1 MKPCEKKRSCL
12 WLVLFFGIF
21 IGAFTVCDLLM
32 PSKNFSEFEN
42 RYLKQRP
49 TLSWD
54 GLMDN
59 SYTQGYESF
68 INDQFVLR
76 NQWIDLKSKAETI
89 LLKVENNG
97 IVYGRDEMMFEKY
110 QTANEKQLQKNLG
123 FLEEFAQGQEKLT
136 FAIIPSAYE
145 IYPENLPYGLG
156 QVNQKG
162 KIQELYER
170 LDGKMQ
176 TIDLYPALTECKDDY
191 IYYRTDHHWTTDG
204 AYLAYAQYCREKGLD
219 PVNRNDLTRK
229 EVEGFYG
236 TYFNKSKKTSAQ
248 PDTLT
253 YFEIPMESV
262 VIDGTPI
269 NGAEKDGYLDA
280 AQFEGRDKYAAF
292 LYGNNG
298 LTVLKGADDQNH
310 PDEKAARILLIKDS
324 FSNCFAPFL
333 TYHYDEVYVVDLRS
347 FPKGMTELL
356 ESTEFDD
363 ILIMYNFMNLE
374 SDTNLYRLKY

>member
-1 MKPCEKKRSCL
+1 MKQRERKHSCL
-12 WLVLFFGIF
+12 WLILLFGIF
-21 IGAFTVCDLLM
+21 IGAFTVWDLLT
-32 PSKNFSEFEN
+32 PAKNFSEFEN

-59 SYTQGYESF
+59 SYTQSYESF

-76 NQWIDLKSKAETI
+76 NQWIDLKSKTEAG

-97 IVYGRDEMMFEKY
+97 IVYGKNHMMFEKY
-110 QTANEKQLQKNLG
+110 QSFDAEQLEKNLG
-123 FLEEFAQGQEKLT
+123 FIEEFAQGKQSLT
-136 FAIIPSAYE
+136 LAVIPSGYE
-145 IYPENLPYGLG
+145 IYPENLPYGLL
-156 QVNQKG
+156 QVDQKNEIG
-162 KIQELYER
+162 AIYDR
-170 LDGKMQ
+170 LGAKMQ
-176 TIDLYPALTECKDDY
+176 TIDLYPALTEHKNDY

-204 AYLAYAQYCREKGLD
+204 AYLAYVQYCAAKGFTPVSLDDLSRRE
-219 PVNRNDLTRK
+219 
-229 EVEGFYG
+229 EGDFYG
-236 TYFNKSKKTSAQ
+236 TYFNKSKNTAAQ

-262 VIDGTPI
+262 TIDGV
-269 NGAEKDGYLDA
+269 EKDGYLDT

-298 LTVLKGADDQNH
+298 VTILKSANNGRHEDG
-310 PDEKAARILLIKDS
+310 KTSRILLIKDS
-324 FSNCFAPFL
+324 FANCFSPFL
-333 TYHYDEVYVVDLRS
+333 TYNYDEVYVVDLRS

-356 ESTEFDD
+356 ENTSFDD

>member
-1 MKPCEKKRSCL
+1 MKQHEQNRSCL
-12 WLVLFFGIF
+12 WLVLLFGIF
-21 IGAFTVCDLLM
+21 IGVFTVWDLLT
-32 PSKNFSEFEN
+32 PPKNFSEFEN

-49 TLSWD
+49 IFSWE

-59 SYTQGYESF
+59 SYTQSYEGF

-76 NQWIDLKSKAETI
+76 NQWIDLKSKAETG

-97 IVYGRDEMMFEKY
+97 IVYGGQNMMFAKY
-110 QTANEKQLQKNLG
+110 QSFDPAQLEKNLG
-123 FLEEFAQGQEKLT
+123 FLEEFAHGKDSLT
-136 FAIIPSAYE
+136 LAVIPSAYE
-145 IYPENLPYGLG
+145 IYPENLPYGLK
-156 QVNQKG
+156 QVNQKSE
-162 KIQELYER
+162 IEAIYSR
-170 LDGKMQ
+170 LGTQME
-176 TIDLYPALTECKDDY
+176 TVDLYPTLTENKENY

-204 AYLAYAQYCREKGLD
+204 AYLAYVQYCKEKGHIPVSLD
-219 PVNRNDLTRK
+219 TLSRK

-236 TYFNKSKKTSAQ
+236 TYFNKSKNTSAK

-253 YFEIPMESV
+253 YFEIPMDSV
-262 VIDGTPI
+262 TIDGVDK
-269 NGAEKDGYLDA
+269 EGYLDTS
-280 AQFEGRDKYAAF
+280 QFENRDKYAAF

-298 LTVLKGADDQNH
+298 VTVLKSGNNQNH
-310 PDEKAARILLIKDS
+310 RDGETSRILIVKDS

-333 TYHYDEVYVVDLRS
+333 TYNYDEVYVVDLRS

-356 ESTEFDD
+356 ESTPFDD

>member
-1 MKPCEKKRSCL
+1 MKQREQKHSCL
-12 WLVLFFGIF
+12 WLVLLFGIF
-21 IGAFTVCDLLM
+21 IGVFTVWDLLT
-32 PSKNFSEFEN
+32 PAKNFSEFEN

-49 TLSWD
+49 TFSWG

-59 SYTQGYESF
+59 SYTQSYESF

-76 NQWIDLKSKAETI
+76 NQWIDLKSKTETG

-97 IVYGRDEMMFEKY
+97 IVYGREDMMFEKY
-110 QTANEKQLQKNLG
+110 QSFDSEQLQKNLG
-123 FLEEFAQGQEKLT
+123 FLEEFAQGKENLT
-136 FAIIPSAYE
+136 FVVIPSAYE
-145 IYPENLPYGLG
+145 IYPENLPYGLL
-156 QVNQKG
+156 QVNQKSE
-162 KIQELYER
+162 IEAIYDR
-170 LDGKMQ
+170 LGAHMQ
-176 TIDLYPALTECKDDY
+176 TIDLYPTLTEHKDND

-204 AYLAYAQYCREKGLD
+204 AYLAYVQYCATKRLN
-219 PVNRNDLTRK
+219 PVNIGSLSRK

-236 TYFNKSKKTSAQ
+236 TYFNKSKNTSAK

-262 VIDGTPI
+262 NIDGV
-269 NGAEKDGYLDA
+269 EKDGYLDTL
-280 AQFEGRDKYAAF
+280 QFEGRDKYAAF

-298 LTVLKGADDQNH
+298 VTVLQSGNNQDHQDGKIS
-310 PDEKAARILLIKDS
+310 RILLIKDS

-333 TYHYDEVYVVDLRS
+333 TYNYDEVYVVDLRS
-347 FPKGMTELL
+347 FPKGMTELV
-356 ESTEFDD
+356 ENTAFDD